1 MVVLSDHVPSFA
13 TATDVEKQLGAISVA
28 SHSRMRD
35 DDNELPESFESGR
48 YDNMSPNPP
57 VRESTTGAG
66 AAGAFTVTFMV
77 DDPHDDGGVPGAQV
91 PPMVLQTT

>member
-1 MVVLSDHVPSFA
+1 MVVFNDQVPSLA
-13 TATDVEKQLGAISVA
+13 TATDVEKQFGAVSVA

-35 DDNELPESFESGR
+35 EDNELPVSFESGR
-48 YDNMSPNPP
+48 YDNMSPRSP
-57 VRESTTGAG
+57 VCESTVGAG
-66 AAGAFTVTFMV
+66 AVGAFTVAFMV

>member
-1 MVVLSDHVPSFA
+1 MVFNDQVPSLA
-13 TATDVEKQLGAISVA
+13 TATDVEKQFGAVSVA

-35 DDNELPESFESGR
+35 EDNKLPVSFERGR

-57 VRESTTGAG
+57 ICESTTGAG
-66 AAGAFTVTFMV
+66 AVGAFTVTFMV
-77 DDPHDDGGVPGAQV
+77 DDPHDDGGVAGAQV